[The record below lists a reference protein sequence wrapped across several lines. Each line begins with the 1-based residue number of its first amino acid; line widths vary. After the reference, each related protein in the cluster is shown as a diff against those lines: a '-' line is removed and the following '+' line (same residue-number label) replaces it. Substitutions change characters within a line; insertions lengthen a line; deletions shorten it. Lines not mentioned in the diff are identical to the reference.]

1 MRYSWSSIYLKIINI
16 DYIVTRSTKRNL
28 FIYIVD
34 LFFFLYKHRISIT
47 VYLETVTEQIWP
59 MITCSNSNE
68 SDSCR
73 FKIRLE
79 LGSEYKL
86 DEYTQKTVLIFLKIK
101 NQINIQLKVF
111 SFCSFFLI
119 YRVYYFYSQIK
130 LIPN

>member
-1 MRYSWSSIYLKIINI
+1 MRDSWSSIYLKIINI
-16 DYIVTRSTKRNL
+16 DYIVTRSTNRNL

-34 LFFFLYKHRISIT
+34 FFLYKHRISIT
-47 VYLETVTEQIWP
+47 VYLVTEQIWP